1 MRSRLDPSRRASRT
15 QTTLRRPVIF
25 EGRGAHS
32 NEPVRLTLSPAG
44 AGTGVAFLRADA
56 PAEAEA
62 LVEAHWSRVSAT
74 RLRTRIGTGAASVST
89 IEHLMAAFA
98 GLGVDN
104 VLVELD
110 GPEVP
115 AMDGSARAF
124 VAAIE
129 EAGLKLLAAPRR
141 VLRIL
146 EPVRVCEGAAFAE
159 FSPSS
164 SEGLRLDVEIDFP
177 SALIGRQRLTLALTP
192 SMFKRDLAPARSFGF
207 IRDAERLWRE
217 GLALGASL
225 ENSVILDDERVLNP
239 QGLRFPDEF
248 VRHKMLDVVGDLAL
262 AGAPIEGAF
271 KSYRGG
277 HKLNLTLVE
286 KLMTTPA
293 NYAYIGE
300 TGQRQGDAD
309 QSERFM
315 RGADRN

>member
-1 MRSRLDPSRRASRT
+1 MRSRLGPSRRAPRT
-15 QTTLRRPVIF
+15 QTTLRRPVIL

-32 NEPVRLTLSPAG
+32 NEAARLTLSPAE

-62 LVEAHWSRVSAT
+62 LVEAHWSRVTAT
-74 RLRTRIGTGAASVST
+74 RLRTRIGAGAASVST
-89 IEHLMAAFA
+89 IEHLMAAFS

-104 VLVELD
+104 ALVELD

-146 EPVRVCEGAAFAE
+146 EPVRVCEGASFAE
-159 FSPSS
+159 LVPSAQP
-164 SEGLRLDVEIDFP
+164 GLRLDVEIDFP

-192 SMFKRDLAPARSFGF
+192 GAFKRDLAPARGFGF

-277 HKLNLTLVE
+277 HALNLALVE
-286 KLMTTPA
+286 KLMTTPGA
-293 NYAYIGE
+293 FEQRE
-300 TGQRQGDAD
+300 TPSVR
-309 QSERFM
+309 R
-315 RGADRN
+315 DRPSQDRAAFRA

>member
-1 MRSRLDPSRRASRT
+1 MRSRLDPSRRAPPA
-15 QTTLRRPVIF
+15 QTTLRRPAIL

-44 AGTGVAFLRADA
+44 VGTGVAFLRADA
-56 PAEAEA
+56 PAETEA

-104 VLVELD
+104 VLVEID

-115 AMDGSARAF
+115 AMDGSAHAF

-146 EPVRVCEGAAFAE
+146 EPVRVHEGAAFAE

-192 SMFKRDLAPARSFGF
+192 GVSKRDLAPARSFGF

-217 GLALGASL
+217 GLALGACL

-248 VRHKMLDVVGDLAL
+248 VRHKMLDVLGDLAL
-262 AGAPIEGAF
+262 AGAAIEGAF

-277 HKLNLTLVE
+277 HTLNLALVE
-286 KLMTTPA
+286 KLMTTPGA
-293 NYAYIGE
+293 FEWRE
-300 TGQRQGDAD
+300 TPGVRRARPSQVRAAI
-309 QSERFM
+309 R
-315 RGADRN
+315 A